1 MSVMLT
7 IDALAS
13 GLITVVSKAI
23 ALTRLTG
30 GELPEVELTLVT
42 MLALYTIVAVTLT
55 GLDVTKVILGT
66 ASVTVTRGASIWP
79 EAIGTDGTL
88 GTSTSINVGTT
99 QTIATTP
106 VTYAAS

>member
-1 MSVMLT
+1 MVLAINALT
-7 IDALAS
+7 R

-55 GLDVTKVILGT
+55 RLDVAKIILGT
-66 ASVTVTRGASIWP
+66 ASVTVTRGASIWS
-79 EAIGTDGTL
+79 EAISTDGTV
-88 GTSTSINVGTT
+88 GTSASVNVGTT

-106 VTYAAS
+106 ITHTAS